1 MSFAMTK
8 EEREAFLAETHVA
21 VVSIAEDGRG
31 PLTVPVWYRYEP
43 GGDVLIG
50 TGRDTRKAELIRKA
64 GRMSLLVQSETP
76 PYKYVSIEGPVRID
90 EAADITEL
98 ARATAIRYLGEQMGA
113 AYFESTQ
120 NERAESVLVVMTPER
135 WLTVDYGKMVG
146 VVVGYRLQ
154 YRLWV
159 RRPAHARPWR

>member
-43 GGDVLIG
+43 GGDILIG
-50 TGRDTRKAELIRKA
+50 TGRHTRKAELIRKA

-90 EAADITEL
+90 EGADITEL
-98 ARATAIRYLGEQMGA
+98 ARAMAIRYLGEEMGT
-113 AYFESTQ
+113 AYFESTLD
-120 NERAESVLVVMTPER
+120 ERVESVLVVMTPER

-146 VVVGYRLQ
+146 VVDR
-154 YRLWV
+154 
-159 RRPAHARPWR
+159 

>member
-8 EEREAFLAETHVA
+8 KEREAFLAETHVA

-31 PLTVPVWYRYEP
+31 PLTVPVWYSYEP
-43 GGDVLIG
+43 GRDIRIG
-50 TGRDTRKAELIRKA
+50 TGRNTRKAELIRKT

-90 EAADITEL
+90 EDADITEL
-98 ARATAIRYLGEQMGA
+98 ARAMAIRYLGEQMGT

-120 NERAESVLVVMTPER
+120 DERAESVLVILTPER
-135 WLTVDYGKMVG
+135 WLTVDYGKLVG
-146 VVVGYRLQ
+146 VVGG
-154 YRLWV
+154 
-159 RRPAHARPWR
+159 